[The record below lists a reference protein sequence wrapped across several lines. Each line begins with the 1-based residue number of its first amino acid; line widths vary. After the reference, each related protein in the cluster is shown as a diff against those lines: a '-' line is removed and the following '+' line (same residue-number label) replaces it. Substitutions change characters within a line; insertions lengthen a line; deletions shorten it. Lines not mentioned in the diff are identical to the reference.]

1 MLFFSLLHNSWNL
14 QEQEAI
20 LLHGE
25 GSETPYMTVLLFFR
39 GSDFVSFVKVI
50 LRRGLEI
57 LWNDM
62 NDFAKTVAT
71 VTGSVETLEKI
82 EMEQRHDL

>member
-1 MLFFSLLHNSWNL
+1 
-14 QEQEAI
+14 
-20 LLHGE
+20 
-25 GSETPYMTVLLFFR
+25 
-39 GSDFVSFVKVI
+39 
-50 LRRGLEI
+50 
-57 LWNDM
+57 M